1 MIKIDINAIIDR
13 AKNVV
18 LSPQATLQAAKAERP
33 SMQDLIMY
41 VAVVGVPTLI
51 GIIIGYGAV
60 GIGTFGFHFK
70 VPFQW
75 AVTWGIMQYVLS
87 IIGVIVFGFVLN
99 MLAPSFSSKQDQIQA
114 TKLVAYAA
122 TPGLLA
128 GIFNIF
134 PPLSILAFLAG
145 LYGLYILYLG
155 IPVLMET
162 PEDKKLIYLIVA
174 IVAYIVIMAVVGLIT
189 SSVMWGIVGRPYT
202 PGFPM

>member
-1 MIKIDINAIIDR
+1 MDISTIIDR

-18 LSPQATLQAAKAERP
+18 LTPKATLEAAKAERP

-41 VAVVGVPTLI
+41 VAIVAIPTLI

-60 GIGTFGFHFK
+60 GIRTFGFSYK

-87 IIGVIVFGFVLN
+87 IIGVIVFGYVLN
-99 MLAPSFSSKQDQIQA
+99 MLAPNFSSKQDQIQA

-122 TPGLLA
+122 TPGLIA
-128 GIFNIF
+128 GIFYIF

-174 IVAYIVIMAVVGLIT
+174 IVAYIVIMAIVGMIT
-189 SSVMWGIVGRPYT
+189 SSVMWGVIGRPYTT

>member
-1 MIKIDINAIIDR
+1 MDITAIIDR

-18 LSPQATLQAAKAERP
+18 LSPKSTLEAAKAETP
-33 SMQDLIMY
+33 SIQDLIIY
-41 VAVVGVPTLI
+41 VAIVAIPTLI
-51 GIIIGYGAV
+51 GIIIGYGVV
-60 GIGTFGFHFK
+60 GIGTFGFHFR
-70 VPFQW
+70 VPLQW

-87 IIGVIVFGFVLN
+87 IIGVVVFGFVVN
-99 MLAPSFSSKQDQIQA
+99 MLAPSFKSKQDQIQA

-128 GIFNIF
+128 GILNIF

-162 PEDKKLIYLIVA
+162 PEDKKLIYFIVA
-174 IVAYIVIMAVVGLIT
+174 IVVYIVIMAIVGAIT
-189 SSVMWGIVGRPYT
+189 SAVMWGIVGRPYT
-202 PGFPM
+202 PGFPMFG

>member
-1 MIKIDINAIIDR
+1 MDINAIIDR

-18 LSPQATLQAAKAERP
+18 LSPQSTLEAAKAERP
-33 SMQDLIMY
+33 SMQDLITY
-41 VAVVGVPTLI
+41 VAIVAVPTLI
-51 GIIIGYGAV
+51 GIIIGYGVV
-60 GIGTFGFHFK
+60 GIGTFGFHYQ

-99 MLAPSFSSKQDQIQA
+99 LLAPSFSSTQDQTQS
-114 TKLVAYAA
+114 TKLVAYAS

-128 GIFNIF
+128 GILNIF

-155 IPVLMET
+155 IPVLMDT
-162 PEDKKLIYLIVA
+162 PEDKRLIYLIVA
-174 IVAYIVIMAVVGLIT
+174 IVAYIVIMAVVGAIT
-189 SSVMWGIVGRPYT
+189 SGVMWGIVGSPYT

>member
-1 MIKIDINAIIDR
+1 MH
-13 AKNVV
+13 
-18 LSPQATLQAAKAERP
+18 PFT
-33 SMQDLIMY
+33 
-41 VAVVGVPTLI
+41 
-51 GIIIGYGAV
+51 
-60 GIGTFGFHFK
+60 

-75 AVTWGIMQYVLS
+75 AIMWGIIQYVLS

-99 MLAPSFSSKQDQIQA
+99 MLAPSFSSRQDQIQA

-128 GIFNIF
+128 GILNIL
-134 PPLSILAFLAG
+134 PQLSILAFIAG

-162 PEDKKLIYLIVA
+162 PEDKRLIYLIVA
-174 IVAYIVIMAVVGLIT
+174 IVAYIVIMAVVGAIT
-189 SSVMWGIVGRPYT
+189 SGVMWGIVGRPYT

>member
-1 MIKIDINAIIDR
+1 MDINAIIDR

-18 LSPQATLQAAKAERP
+18 LSPQATLEAAKAERP

-41 VAVVGVPTLI
+41 VAIVAVPTLI
-51 GIIIGYGAV
+51 GIIIGYGFV
-60 GIGTFGFHFK
+60 GIGGAVLMPFK
-70 VPFQW
+70 VPIQW
-75 AVTWGIMQYVLS
+75 AVTWGVMQYVLS
-87 IIGVIVFGFVLN
+87 IIGVIVFGYVVN

-128 GIFNIF
+128 GILYIY

-162 PEDKKLIYLIVA
+162 PEDKRLIYLIVS
-174 IVAYIVIMAVVGLIT
+174 IVVYLVIMAVVGWIT
-189 SSVMWGIVGRPYT
+189 STVMWGMVGSYPGRPM
-202 PGFPM
+202 F

>member
-1 MIKIDINAIIDR
+1 MDLNEIIVR

-18 LSPQATLQAAKAERP
+18 LSPQATLEAAKAERP

-41 VAVVGVPTLI
+41 VAIVAVPMLI
-51 GIIIGYGAV
+51 GIIIRYGVV
-60 GIGTFGFHFK
+60 GMGGAFWA
-70 VPFQW
+70 PFRLPIQW
-75 AVTWGIMQYVLS
+75 AVTWGIVQYVLS
-87 IIGVIVFGFVLN
+87 IIGVIVFGYVVN

-128 GIFNIF
+128 GILNIY
-134 PPLSILAFLAG
+134 PPLSILVFLAG

-162 PEDKKLIYLIVA
+162 PEDKRLIYLIVA
-174 IVAYIVIMAVVGLIT
+174 IVVYIVIMAVVRWLT
-189 SSVMWGIVGRPYT
+189 SAVMRGMVGSTY
-202 PGFPM
+202 PGCPMF